1 VQFLTWF
8 AILVNLVGLAVTLSL
23 GLYLVTRTPRS
34 RLAWLAALALWATTA
49 FALHVT
55 LIITWPESGVLPL
68 LRPVAIVTLA
78 LGFHLTLLLPPGRE
92 PAGQDFYL
100 PALNLPPAVEGR
112 LRGLAPAVSRAAMPL
127 AYGLAL
133 VLVVGGAFPTS
144 MSPEPV
150 DRAAILL
157 SDRVAPSLYPLSLVY
172 LVVIEAMALIH
183 QWTGR
188 RAARGRRQK
197 RRHDAVLLTVAI
209 TTLAGLYLVLG
220 VWLNLPIPSFPG
232 DAAVWLAVVA
242 LGYVV
247 ADHYA
252 RLDGRAIKQ
261 DLAYIALI
269 IGALTLFY
277 VVVAE
282 FLYLG
287 GHVFSTLTLVLII
300 IVAISSLMLYD
311 GLRMTLDRIFYREQ
325 FRQLRANLRALARE
339 AGIGQ
344 PLPGRLQAIL
354 VALCRTR
361 QIQRGLIAL
370 RQGQTFVVQASER
383 AGPVGE
389 SLPAAG
395 LLAGEIADLPLPG
408 QPGPAGMMLLVPIH
422 AGEEQIGALVL
433 GAREGGGTYRHED
446 LLLLDDLADQLAAL
460 VEAVKL
466 QEENAE
472 AINEM
477 VAQFREREHALQ
489 RRVQQMLDR
498 REEEDRSPIEGL
510 SDAEFVAAVE
520 DALRRLYD
528 YSYLGEQPLAGLR
541 VVDWCLEDCEE
552 AFVTHIDRGKALSEV
567 VQQALSKLRP
577 QGEAPGRHDIPPRE
591 WHPYVILYDSYVEG
605 EMNRDIMARLYI
617 SEGTFN
623 RTRRRAVRS
632 VAKALQEMERGARQR
647 PPPTP

>member
-1 VQFLTWF
+1 MQFLTWF
-8 AILVNLVGLAVTLSL
+8 ATLINLVGLAVTLSL

-34 RLAWLAALALWATTA
+34 RLAWLAALALWSTTA
-49 FALHVT
+49 FSLHVT
-55 LIITWPESGVLPL
+55 LILTWPESGVLPL

-92 PAGQDFYL
+92 PAARDFYL
-100 PALNLPPAVEGR
+100 PALNLPPAVEARLGR
-112 LRGLAPAVSRAAMPL
+112 LAPAIRRGAMPL

-133 VLVVGGAFPTS
+133 VLVLGGAFPTS
-144 MSPEPV
+144 MAPEPV

-157 SDRVAPSLYPLSLVY
+157 SDRVAPPLYPLSLLY
-172 LVVIEAMALIH
+172 LVVIETMALVH

-197 RRHDAVLLTVAI
+197 RRHDAVLLAVAI
-209 TTLAGLYLVLG
+209 TTLAGFYLVLG
-220 VWLNLPIPSFPG
+220 VWLSLPFPSFPG
-232 DAAVWLAVVA
+232 DAAVWLAVVG
-242 LGYVV
+242 LGYLV

-277 VVVAE
+277 VLVAE

-300 IVAISSLMLYD
+300 VVAISSLMLYD
-311 GLRMTLDRIFYREQ
+311 GLRTTLDRIFYREQ

-361 QIQRGLIAL
+361 QIRQGLIAL
-370 RQGQTFVVQASER
+370 RQGETFLVQASER
-383 AGPVGE
+383 AAPVGE
-389 SLPAAG
+389 TLPAAG

-408 QPGPAGMMLLVPIH
+408 ESGPEDMVLLVPIH
-422 AGEEQIGALVL
+422 VGEEQIGALVL
-433 GAREGGGTYRHED
+433 GAREGGGDYRQED

-466 QEENAE
+466 QEENAQ
-472 AINEM
+472 AINDM

-489 RRVQQMLDR
+489 RQVQQMLDR
-498 REEEDRSPIEGL
+498 REEERSPIEGL
-510 SDAEFVAAVE
+510 GDAEFVAAVE

-567 VQQALSKLRP
+567 VQQGVSKLRP
-577 QGEAPGRHDIPPRE
+577 EGEEPGRHDIPPRE
-591 WHPYVILYDSYVEG
+591 WHPYVILHDSYVEG
-605 EMNRDIMARLYI
+605 EMNRDIMSRLYI